1 MKEIKISDFDGFE
14 IGNAE
19 YANEHTGCTVILCKS
34 GAVTAVDIRGG
45 GPASRETASLNPLAA
60 NEAVHAVLLTGGSA
74 FGLSAADGVMQYL
87 EEKNVGFKT
96 PYGVVPIVC
105 ASAIFDIKMNHEK
118 VRPDQALGFKACE
131 NIGNFSHGSVGA
143 GAGSTC
149 GKFLGNEFA
158 MKSGIGSFALQ
169 IGELKVGAIAV
180 VNSYGA
186 VFHYETGKEI
196 AGPIDKDGNLIDAR
210 KAFFEKMNKD
220 FSKEGAS
227 PYFTQE
233 KTTSPLDNFA
243 SENGTV
249 CPDYAKNLHQNTT
262 IGVVLTNA
270 EFNKTEMTK
279 IASLAQ
285 DGMARSIFPVHTMF
299 DGDSIY
305 AMSYGKVKADLSMV
319 GTIASHVFSKAIED
333 AVLSCESCLGY
344 KGAKDIM
351 R

>member
-1 MKEIKISDFDGFE
+1 MKEIKISDIDGFE

-19 YANEHTGCTVILCKS
+19 YADEHTGCTVIMCKS

-87 EEKNVGFKT
+87 EERNIGFKT

-105 ASAIFDIKMNHEK
+105 ASAIFDIKMNKDK
-118 VRPDQALGFKACE
+118 VRPDQALGLRACE

-143 GAGSTC
+143 GAGATC

-227 PYFTQE
+227 PYSMHE
-233 KTTSPLDNFA
+233 ETSSSIGS
-243 SENGTV
+243 SENGAV
-249 CPDYAKNLHQNTT
+249 SSDHAQDLHQNTT

-319 GTIASHVFSKAIED
+319 GSLASHVFSKAIED

>member
-45 GPASRETASLNPLAA
+45 SPASRETASLNPLAA

-143 GAGSTC
+143 GAGATC

-220 FSKEGAS
+220 FSKESAS
-227 PYFTQE
+227 PYSMHE
-233 KTTSPLDNFA
+233 ETSSSIGS
-243 SENGTV
+243 SENGAV
-249 CPDYAKNLHQNTT
+249 SSDHAQDLHQNTT

-285 DGMARSIFPVHTMF
+285 DGMARSVFPVHTMF